1 MQISKVEIHE
11 TILKLLT
18 NSILQATK
26 DYELAK
32 ESRDSDTKSSAGDK
46 FETGREMM
54 QREMDKIS
62 ASIDQ
67 SKNQLNFLSKINLN
81 RSYSIVDLG
90 CLIKTDQGIY
100 YISIGLG
107 KVEINA
113 EIIYAISLDSPIGQL
128 FKGKRVGDELEFRG
142 KTLKINQLL

>member
-18 NSILQATK
+18 NSIVHATK

-81 RSYSIVDLG
+81 RPYSNVDVG
-90 CLIKTDQGIY
+90 CLITTDQGIY

-113 EIIYAISLDSPIGQL
+113 EIIYAISLDSPIGQI
-128 FKGKRVGDELEFRG
+128 FKGKRVGDILEFRG

>member
-18 NSILQATK
+18 NSIVHATK

-54 QREMDKIS
+54 QREMDKVS

-81 RSYSIVDLG
+81 SPYSTVDLG
-90 CLIKTDQGIY
+90 CLIITDQGIY

>member
-11 TILKLLT
+11 TILTLLT
-18 NSILQATK
+18 NSIVHAK
-26 DYELAK
+26 WDYELAK

-90 CLIKTDQGIY
+90 CLITTDQGIY

-107 KVEINA
+107 KVEINT

-128 FKGKRVGDELEFRG
+128 LKGKREGDILEFRG

>member
-18 NSILQATK
+18 NSIVHATK

-81 RSYSIVDLG
+81 RPYSIVDIG
-90 CLIKTDQGIY
+90 CLIITDQDIY

-128 FKGKRVGDELEFRG
+128 FKGKRVGDILEFRG
-142 KTLKINQLL
+142 KTLKINHLL

>member
-18 NSILQATK
+18 NSIVQAKK

-67 SKNQLNFLSKINLN
+67 SKSQLNFLSKINLH
-81 RSYSIVDLG
+81 RPYSNVDVG
-90 CLIKTDQGIY
+90 CLMKTDHGIY

-107 KVEINA
+107 KIEINA
-113 EIIYAISLDSPIGQL
+113 ESIYAISLDSPIGQL
-128 FKGKRVGDELEFRG
+128 FKGKRVGDILEFRG
-142 KTLKINQLL
+142 KTLKINHLL

>member
-11 TILKLLT
+11 TILKILT
-18 NSILQATK
+18 NSILQATR
-26 DYELAK
+26 DYELAR

-81 RSYSIVDLG
+81 RPYSTVDLG
-90 CLIKTDQGIY
+90 CLIITDQDIY
-100 YISIGLG
+100 YLSIGLG
-107 KVEINA
+107 KIEINS

-128 FKGKRVGDELEFRG
+128 FKGKRVGDILEFRG

>member
-11 TILKLLT
+11 TILKILT
-18 NSILQATK
+18 NSILQATR
-26 DYELAK
+26 DYELAR

-81 RSYSIVDLG
+81 RPYSTVDLG
-90 CLIKTDQGIY
+90 CLIITDQDIY
-100 YISIGLG
+100 YLSIGLG
-107 KVEINA
+107 KIEINS

-128 FKGKRVGDELEFRG
+128 FKGKRVGNILEFRG

>member
-18 NSILQATK
+18 NSIVHATK

-81 RSYSIVDLG
+81 RPYSTVDLG
-90 CLIKTDQGIY
+90 CLIITDQGIY

-142 KTLKINQLL
+142 KTLKINHLL

>member
-1 MQISKVEIHE
+1 MQISKVEIHQ

-18 NSILQATK
+18 NSIVHATK

-54 QREMDKIS
+54 QREMDKVS

-81 RSYSIVDLG
+81 RPYSTVDLG
-90 CLIKTDQGIY
+90 CLTITDQDIY

-113 EIIYAISLDSPIGQL
+113 ELIYAVSLDSPIGQI
-128 FKGKRVGDELEFRG
+128 FKGKRVGDILEFRG

>member
-18 NSILQATK
+18 NSIVHATK

-81 RSYSIVDLG
+81 RPYSTVDLG
-90 CLIKTDQGIY
+90 CLIITDQGIY

-113 EIIYAISLDSPIGQL
+113 EIIYAISLDSPIGQI

>member
-18 NSILQATK
+18 NSIVHATK
-26 DYELAK
+26 DYKLAK

-81 RSYSIVDLG
+81 RPYSTVDLG
-90 CLIKTDQGIY
+90 CLTITDQGIY